1 MEELRPSAEQWLK
14 AVAYTVATNDIVAHL
29 DLFSRRLKVVGISPH
44 GFLQHDEWTERR
56 RNDME
61 TRRLL
66 RISHEKLKLISHSR
80 RRLTFQI
87 EETLKSTRGE
97 GYVLDKEVM
106 LEQELDDQWRAVSE
120 NISSV
125 RPIRSAR
132 HDTAA
137 PRSHQ
142 PTDGSALL

>member
-1 MEELRPSAEQWLK
+1 MS
-14 AVAYTVATNDIVAHL
+14 YTVATNDVETHL
-29 DLFSRRLKVVGISPH
+29 DLFSRRLKVVGISQH
-44 GFLQHDEWTERR
+44 GFLQHDEWAERR

-66 RISHEKLKLISHSR
+66 RISHEGLKLISHSR
-80 RRLTFQI
+80 RRLTFQV

-106 LEQELDDQWRAVSE
+106 LEQELDDRWRAIAE

-132 HDTAA
+132 HDAVTIPARGPNDESA
-137 PRSHQ
+137 P
-142 PTDGSALL
+142 L